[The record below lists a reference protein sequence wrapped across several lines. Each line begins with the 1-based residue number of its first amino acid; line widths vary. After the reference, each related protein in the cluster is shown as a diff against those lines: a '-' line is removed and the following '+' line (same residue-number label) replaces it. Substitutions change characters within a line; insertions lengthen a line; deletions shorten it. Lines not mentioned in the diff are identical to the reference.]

1 MGGSHNDRTAAPL
14 TDRGDRPMPV
24 SQATYRRRRLAVA
37 VAVGAS
43 VSALAAG
50 AHGVLTGP
58 GGVPASAA
66 GAGMASARLVVR
78 AEPGDSLWSIA
89 EAYRGEVGLQRYV
102 DALIDLN
109 GGTQIAAGQL
119 VRLP

>member
-1 MGGSHNDRTAAPL
+1 MFADTCSQRRPTA
-14 TDRGDRPMPV
+14 
-24 SQATYRRRRLAVA
+24 ATYRRRRVVAALALGA
-37 VAVGAS
+37 VT
-43 VSALAAG
+43 SALTLG

-66 GAGMASARLVVR
+66 GAGTERPGGVVR
-78 AEPGDSLWSIA
+78 AEPGDSLWALA
-89 EAYRGEVGLQRYV
+89 ERHHGDVSLTRYV

-109 GGTQIAAGQL
+109 GGTAIEAGQL